1 MQTDFTWN
9 PTLVEESQIL
19 NGDEF
24 YDFRNSDHTH
34 KNDVFYVFRNIG
46 IVPLRSTLNAFFAF
60 MSHNWI
66 FTLMGHAC

>member
-24 YDFRNSDHTH
+24 YDFRNSDG
-34 KNDVFYVFRNIG
+34 KRN
-46 IVPLRSTLNAFFAF
+46 RSGVGSNFL
-60 MSHNWI
+60 S
-66 FTLMGHAC
+66 